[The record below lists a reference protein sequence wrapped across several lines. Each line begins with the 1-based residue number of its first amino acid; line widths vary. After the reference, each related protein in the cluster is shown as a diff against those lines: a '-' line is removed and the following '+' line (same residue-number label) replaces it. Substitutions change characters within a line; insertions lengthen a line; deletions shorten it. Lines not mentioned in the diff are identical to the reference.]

1 MCLIVG
7 CLFLLGP
14 RAVVLVWWL
23 ADQVRWALTFPNP
36 ILPVLG
42 FLFLP
47 WTTII
52 YVLVFPLGSVE
63 RAAAVRT
70 SAVPTLTLY
79 REDLVHVPPG
89 APALRWSAADLDR
102 VVLRRHRSVDR
113 DVS

>member
-36 ILPVLG
+36 IVPVLG

-52 YVLVFPLGSVE
+52 YVLVFPLGVTGIDWLWLALGLVADIGS
-63 RAAAVRT
+63 
-70 SAVPTLTLY
+70 LTGGAWRGRQQY
-79 REDLVHVPPG
+79 APPQS
-89 APALRWSAADLDR
+89 PP
-102 VVLRRHRSVDR
+102 
-113 DVS
+113 